1 MVDDAVNPHSVRSGP
16 LLWVPLVPAS
26 IALAT
31 YTLTLSP
38 EVGPGDAAEL
48 ALQAHRLGVTHPP
61 GSPVH
66 TILGH
71 LFQFVVSDPARATNY
86 LSAFTTAVAVGL
98 LSGMILTITRQRLI
112 AFIAPLG
119 FAFLPTVWES
129 AVSTEVYNVSIG
141 FVAAAMFVTLKWYGR
156 RSARRA
162 LLAGVLVGLSF
173 GTSLANILLL
183 PGWCV
188 LVWRRSRGRGGDLAL
203 ALTGAILVG
212 ILVLSWAVFRSRSHP
227 PLGTE
232 YLPHRA
238 ADLWGYVTAAQYR
251 TPRSL
256 PLAFYVERLWEHGRL
271 FSASFLWL
279 GLVVALVGL
288 KFLWTRHRWI
298 ALAMILMFVMNM
310 SYFTWYPWPDYYEMV
325 TPSYFITMLA
335 FAAGVESLHRWK
347 GKTRVDMLAKAV
359 TIIVVATLLT
369 TGLKDHLSRKGQ
381 TPVTDMV
388 KASFE
393 LFPPDAV
400 VVSAWDT
407 FAAMLYFQEV
417 HGLRTDLRIVEWS
430 GRARNYKWGT
440 VADSTAFAVRSS
452 SARPVF
458 VEHLDRVLVESC
470 VLQAASPNWI
480 RVVQCDASSE

>member
-71 LFQFVVSDPARATNY
+71 LLQFVVSDPARATNY
-86 LSAFTTAVAVGL
+86 LSALATAMAVGL
-98 LSGMILTITRQRLI
+98 LSGMVLIFSRERLI
-112 AFIAPLG
+112 ALIAPLG
-119 FAFLPTVWES
+119 FAFLPAVWES

-141 FVAAAMFVTLKWYGR
+141 LVAAALFVTLKWYGR

-173 GTSLANILLL
+173 GTSLANVLLL

-188 LVWRRSRGRGGDLAL
+188 LVWRRSRGKRGDLAL
-203 ALTGAILVG
+203 ATTGTIVVG

-238 ADLWGYVTAAQYR
+238 AELWAYVTAAQYR
-251 TPRSL
+251 TSGFL
-256 PLAFYVERLWEHGRL
+256 PPAFYVERLWDHVRF

-288 KFLWTRHRWI
+288 KFLWDRHRRI

-310 SYFTWYPWPDYYEMV
+310 GYFTWYPWPDYYEMV
-325 TPSYFITMLA
+325 APSYFITMLA
-335 FAAGVESLHRWK
+335 FAVGVQSLHRWK
-347 GKTRVDMLAKAV
+347 GQTRIDALAKAV
-359 TIIVVATLLT
+359 MFIVVATLLI
-369 TGLKDHLSRKGQ
+369 TGLKDHLSRRGK
-381 TPVTDMV
+381 TPVTDFV

-393 LFPPDAV
+393 LFPQDAV
-400 VVSAWDT
+400 VVSEWDT
-407 FAAMLYFQEV
+407 FVPLLYFQQV
-417 HGLRTDLRIVEWS
+417 GGLRTDLRIVERS
-430 GRARNYKWGT
+430 ERPRNYKWGT
-440 VADSTAFAVRSS
+440 VDDWRAFVVRSA
-452 SARPVF
+452 SADPVYIDYRDHF
-458 VEHLDRVLVESC
+458 LAKSCMLRVASPYWMRVL
-470 VLQAASPNWI
+470 
-480 RVVQCDASSE
+480 QCDASSE